1 MHLKYSNN
9 YGILQDLK
17 LQYLDRIP
25 GLYVN
30 SENSSLYLTMML
42 DNKTIVGYKE
52 IKLKNSLDQNTVP
65 DDCCWGI
72 AQVPSFTSNHSQSA
86 IIVDDFKHLLVLAGH
101 QSSHH
106 IICLP
111 HGIYILLYYVNEL
124 ISVLLRIIYL

>member
-1 MHLKYSNN
+1 MF
-9 YGILQDLK
+9 ILQELK
-17 LQYLDRIP
+17 IQHLDRIP

-42 DNKTIVGYKE
+42 DSKIVVGYKE
-52 IKLKNSLDQNTVP
+52 IKLENSLNQNTVP

-72 AQVPSFTSNHSQSA
+72 AQVPPFTSNHSRSA

-106 IICLP
+106 IVCLP
-111 HGIYILLYYVNEL
+111 HGICIILHYVN
-124 ISVLLRIIYL
+124 